1 MEEKFLP
8 IGSVVLLKGG
18 ERELMIT
25 GYCLMPNGEVIE
37 DGKTV
42 TPEANTIYEYGACL
56 YPDGIVDP
64 NQICC
69 FNHENIDKVIF
80 EGYKDDKYESY
91 VDTLKGGLARYK
103 EKLAKSSSNEETEEY
118 L

>member
-1 MEEKFLP
+1 MEDKLLP

-25 GYCLMPNGEVIE
+25 GYCLMPKGEVIVNGE
-37 DGKTV
+37 TV
-42 TPEANTIYEYGACL
+42 TPEENTIYEYGACL
-56 YPDGIVDP
+56 YPDGVVDP

-69 FNHENIDKVIF
+69 FNHENIEKIVF
-80 EGYKDDKYESY
+80 EGYKDEKYNSY
-91 VDTLKGGLARYK
+91 VDVLKDGLEKYK
-103 EKLAKSSSNEETEEY
+103 DKVSQNTEEY

>member
-1 MEEKFLP
+1 MEEKLLP

-25 GYCLMPNGEVIE
+25 GYCLMPTGDVIV

-42 TPEANTIYEYGACL
+42 TPEANTIYEYGGCL
-56 YPDGIVDP
+56 YPDGVVDP

-69 FNHENIDKVIF
+69 FNHENIEKVIF
-80 EGYKDDKYESY
+80 EGYKSDAYSSY
-91 VDTLKGGLARYK
+91 VDALKGGLQKYK
-103 EKLAKSSSNEETEEY
+103 EKLNASESEEY